1 MSNGTLFHL
10 LSKTAENRRVKTAP
24 SNKSSSKGTQ
34 VMTSFRSVINGSTE
48 SVVLAV
54 NLGHDGAVAVL
65 QDGSLEFSIE
75 AEKNSYPRYS
85 TAGPTLLFDAFQQLK
100 RSPDIVAI
108 GGWRQDDVRDDHE
121 YFGTAERL
129 STSSEIR
136 LFGQTVTCYRSTHER
151 SHIFCAYGMSP
162 FPQGQPCYV
171 LVWEGS
177 IGRFYEIDRALKI
190 KRMDQVLPAPGY

>member
-1 MSNGTLFHL
+1 
-10 LSKTAENRRVKTAP
+10 
-24 SNKSSSKGTQ
+24 
-34 VMTSFRSVINGSTE
+34 MTSFRSVINGSTE

-108 GGWRQDDVRDDHE
+108 G
-121 YFGTAERL
+121 FLRL
-129 STSSEIR
+129 PR
-136 LFGQTVTCYRSTHER
+136 LAHFQMRLHQL
-151 SHIFCAYGMSP
+151 
-162 FPQGQPCYV
+162 PQQILPH
-171 LVWEGS
+171 
-177 IGRFYEIDRALKI
+177 RAQLSFQI
-190 KRMDQVLPAPGY
+190 AVAQLARLPA